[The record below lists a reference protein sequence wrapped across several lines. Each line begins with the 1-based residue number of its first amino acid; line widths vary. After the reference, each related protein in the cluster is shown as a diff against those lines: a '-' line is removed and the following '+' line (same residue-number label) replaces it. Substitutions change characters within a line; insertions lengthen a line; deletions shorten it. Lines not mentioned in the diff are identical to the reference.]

1 MLICACFRGMLQ
13 VYPASVH
20 ATPSIVNKI
29 QLPLQ
34 KLLFSATM
42 THNPEKLEP
51 LKLYKPILFTSAGKE
66 SYKMPQGYSDLQ
78 GELNFYCCIM
88 VFFVLYADDITING
102 YRN

>member
-1 MLICACFRGMLQ
+1 MVACFRGILP
-13 VYPASVH
+13 VYPASAH

-51 LKLYKPILFTSAGKE
+51 LKLYKPVLFTSAVKE
-66 SYKMPQGYSDLQ
+66 TNEMSQGYSDVQ
-78 GELNFYCCIM
+78 GKLDIM
-88 VFFVLYADDITING
+88 IFLLTGIDVYKHQ
-102 YRN
+102 